1 MYILAGLLAGA
12 QVPAGR
18 VHHSARRPGR
28 CARRARQRTP
38 AWRCAWQSI
47 ENAGAQVVLPTSV
60 VRALHRLLG
69 GEPVGGPTSQC
80 YNSGRGAM
88 AAFLYHCSR
97 AKLDVAAARATNF
110 PDSHHHPS
118 SAGDMPNVS
127 SSARHDI
134 RHISTSGLGQRERKV
149 SPSNPHNIPCSQ

>member
-1 MYILAGLLAGA
+1 MVYSREPCQQIRPSLFLRTGTVRGE
-12 QVPAGR
+12 PA
-18 VHHSARRPGR
+18 HF
-28 CARRARQRTP
+28 P

-149 SPSNPHNIPCSQ
+149 SPSHPHNIPCSQ